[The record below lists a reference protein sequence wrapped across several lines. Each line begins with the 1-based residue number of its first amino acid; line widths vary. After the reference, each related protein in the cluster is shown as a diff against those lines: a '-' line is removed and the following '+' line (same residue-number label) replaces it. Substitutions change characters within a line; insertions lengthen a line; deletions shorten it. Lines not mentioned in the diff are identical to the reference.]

1 MTDIAVAKAAARKA
15 AFARRAMAHAE
26 GRDAAAQAALA
37 AYLGAG
43 GGRVLAGYLPIRTE
57 IDPVPVMADWDGPV
71 SVPFIEGKGL
81 PLRFRLW
88 RPGCAMVEGP
98 FGVQVP
104 EGEEEAVP
112 DVLIVPLLAFDRHGG
127 RLGYGGGFYDRT
139 LFRLR
144 AAGPVRAVGYAYAA
158 QQVASLPSEPT
169 DAPLD
174 AVVTEEGVILTGDRQ
189 AMTR

>member
-1 MTDIAVAKAAARKA
+1 MTLSEAKAEARRA
-15 AFARRAMAHAE
+15 AFARRKAAHGT

-37 AYLGAG
+37 DFLAPLA
-43 GGRVLAGYLPIRTE
+43 GRVLAGYLPIRTE
-57 IDPVPVMADWDGPV
+57 IDPLPVMAGWDGPV
-71 SVPFIEGKGL
+71 GVPVIEAKGL

-104 EGEEEAVP
+104 EGVEEVVP
-112 DVLIVPLLAFDRHGG
+112 EVLIVPLLAFDRQGG

-139 LFRLR
+139 LARLR
-144 AAGPVRAVGYAYAA
+144 AAGAVRAVGYAYAA
-158 QQVASLPSEPT
+158 QEVSTLPREPT

-174 AVVTEEGVILTGDRQ
+174 AVVTDLGVILPASTGE
-189 AMTR
+189 A